1 MRIVLEI
8 VEGFAAG
15 RKKALRA
22 PVVLTVGR
30 GESADWMVAED
41 TAMSSNHFQ
50 VSVNQQGC
58 VVTDLD
64 STNGTIVDGQRIAAR
79 ELRDGDRIKAGATV
93 FQISI
98 SQRPRSSSLIA
109 GLDAASNAAPTSA
122 APGNA
127 NAGTSAAAT
136 ESSRP
141 PSGKAGVESQQ
152 ATRERPEG
160 YQVPKTRSRP
170 FTGAVIEVCSEN
182 AHGRKS
188 ILRSGQ
194 SITVGRTEQAD
205 FVIQDPMLSSRH
217 FTVSSTASGWQLV
230 DLDSSS
236 GTQVGGANVSKT
248 LLRTGDRIMAGQT
261 EFVVTIGESVP
272 TGGKG
277 GGSSIPFREGVQD
290 EDPGVRRAAMEAAA
304 WSGEPWLL
312 DFCRESLKEPS
323 PDDEDALRMFS
334 ILALP
339 SDLDAILR
347 LGRSND
353 LGPMR
358 FELLASFGH
367 PAVIPTLL
375 DAIRSEDPETA
386 VAAGA
391 AFTRITG
398 LDVQSANRAK
408 IPPGESEQDDEFAEE
423 FAEEVLLPDPVK
435 ADEFWKENEGRF
447 ASGTCFR
454 QGIESSGLA
463 SSDVASTDLLA
474 QLDLRSRF
482 EVCLR
487 SRFEGKWKGRP
498 FDLERFLIP

>member
-98 SQRPRSSSLIA
+98 SQRPRSASLIA
-109 GLDAASNAAPTSA
+109 GLNAASNAAPESA
-122 APGNA
+122 S
-127 NAGTSAAAT
+127 AGTNAIAT

-141 PSGKAGVESQQ
+141 PSVKAGGESQQ

-205 FVIQDPMLSSRH
+205 FVIQDPMLSARH

-248 LLRTGDRIMAGQT
+248 LLRTGDRILAGQT

-277 GGSSIPFREGVQD
+277 GDSSIPFREGVQD
-290 EDPGVRRAAMEAAA
+290 EDPDVRRAAMEAAA

-312 DFCRESLKEPS
+312 DFCRESLQEPS
-323 PDDEDALRMFS
+323 PENEDALRMFS

-358 FELLASFGH
+358 FDLLASFGH

-375 DAIRSEDPETA
+375 DALRSEDPETA

-398 LDVQSANRAK
+398 LDVQSTNRAK

-454 QGIESSGLA
+454 QGIESSGTP
-463 SSDVASTDLLA
+463 SSDLLA
-474 QLDLRSRF
+474 QLDMRSRF